1 MKLITF
7 RIGRPYWLL
16 PASLETL
23 FAVIDRYPG
32 VVDDMVWFNQDT
44 HAPLDLDVYRRRVDR
59 LGQVIAEAR
68 SRGMQSGVEVLT
80 IIGHH
85 EENLPLSLKSD
96 SRRVVGADGVT
107 SQGSFCP
114 ADTSHYEYIRQQCRI
129 FAQVDGDYIWP
140 GDDIR
145 MFGHMPTVATCFCDH
160 CVADFGRL
168 VGRQFDRTGLV
179 QALQDDPAPG
189 FELRHAWQR
198 RNGEVMA
205 GLFRVMEQAIH
216 EVRPE
221 LPIGFMTGDRFYE
234 GYGFEQWAEILSG
247 PNKLEVRWRP
257 GGGFYSDEYLM
268 GLVDKAHQTGRQI
281 SRLPDWV
288 TNIPSE
294 IENFPYQRL
303 RKSVWTTVIEAAAHM
318 AAGATG
324 PAFNIMGQ
332 SNESLDE
339 YEPFISEIHRARPF
353 YEVMH
358 TELGRSPCEGVWP
371 AWKPDAFVLNGV
383 DGRSWHESSGYLET
397 LNNPYVLGELGIPL
411 CYSRRNA
418 TVTAMSNQMP
428 MLFSADELKEIF
440 SGGVLLDAGS
450 LETMHDLG
458 FGDWCGAR
466 VAEKIPFDMAEKLT
480 TDDING
486 PLAPGR
492 KRDCRQS
499 FLFWREDAYRLEP
512 LADGVRVLAEL
523 FNYEG
528 ATYDR
533 PDRMLGACMTA
544 FENSLGGRV
553 VVSGYYPWK
562 LTHNLGKTQQMKEVC
577 QWLSR
582 DTQPLKIETF
592 AKVVPWVRRDRKGRR
607 AFVLLNAS
615 LDPIDELSVLVAERV
630 STFRLHTLGG
640 KTLPVPTEPVDDSP
654 YVRLRLKSLAPWSI
668 HLVTAAE

>member
-1 MKLITF
+1 MNLITF
-7 RIGRPYWLL
+7 RIGRDYWLTSE
-16 PASLETL
+16 SLADL
-23 FAVIDRYPG
+23 FAVLDKYPG
-32 VVDDMVWFNQDT
+32 TVDDLVWFNQDT
-44 HAPLDLDVYRRRVDR
+44 HAPLELDVYRNRVER
-59 LGQVIAEAR
+59 LGQAVAEAQ

-80 IIGHH
+80 IVGHH
-85 EENLPLSLKSD
+85 EENLPHSLKSD
-96 SRRVVGADGVT
+96 SRRVVGADGVI

-114 ADTSHYEYIRQQCRI
+114 ADTSHYEYIRQQCRV
-129 FAQVDGDYIWP
+129 FAQVKGDYIWP

-145 MFGHMPTVATCFCDH
+145 MLGHMPVAATCFCDH
-160 CVADFGRL
+160 CIRDFSRRTGIE
-168 VGRQFDRTGLV
+168 FDRESLV
-179 QALQDDPAPG
+179 EALQNDQAPA
-189 FELRHAWQR
+189 FELRHAWMQR
-198 RNGEVMA
+198 NDEVISE
-205 GLFRVMEQAIH
+205 LFRIMERAIH
-216 EVRPE
+216 EVQPD

-234 GYGFEQWAEILSG
+234 GYNFAQWAEILRG

-257 GGGFYSDEYLM
+257 GGGFYSDEYLL
-268 GLVDKAHQTGRQI
+268 GLVDKAHEVGRQI
-281 SRLPDWV
+281 SQLPEWV
-288 TNIPSE
+288 KNIPSE
-294 IENFPYQRL
+294 IENFPYQRF
-303 RKSVWTTVIEAAAHM
+303 RKSVRTTVIEAAAHM

-324 PAFNIMGQ
+324 PAFNIMGRYD
-332 SNESLDE
+332 SLDE
-339 YEPFISEIHRARPF
+339 YVPFVKEIHQARPF
-353 YEVMH
+353 YEVMN

-383 DGRSWHESSGYLET
+383 DGRKWYNTYGYMET
-397 LNNPYVLGELGIPL
+397 ITNPYVFGEIGIPV
-411 CYSRRNA
+411 CYSRQYA
-418 TVTAMSNQMP
+418 TVTAMSRQMP
-428 MLFSADELKEIF
+428 MLFGEDELKEIF
-440 SGGVLLDAGS
+440 SGGVLLDAAA
-450 LETMHDLG
+450 LETMHDMGLG
-458 FGDWCGAR
+458 EWCGVR
-466 VAEKIPFDMAEKLT
+466 VAEKIPFDMAERLT
-480 TDDING
+480 SDDING
-486 PLAPGR
+486 QVAPGR
-492 KRDCRQS
+492 NRDCRQS

-562 LTHNLGKTQQMKEVC
+562 MTHNLGKVQQLKEVC

-615 LDPIDELSVLVAERV
+615 LDPVDELSVLVAEKA
-630 STFRLHTLGG
+630 STFRLHTLGS
-640 KTLPVPTEPVDDSP
+640 KTLQVPAEPVDDSP